1 MSRFR
6 SPLVLLLTG
15 TLALAGLPAF
25 AGQNDRERVI
35 VVLEPGDTPVR
46 EVADRLMAEH
56 GGSRGFV
63 YQHALRGFSAEL
75 PAAAVAGLARNP
87 EVAYIDPDVPVTVA
101 QDVTQ
106 TLPTGVDRVE
116 ADLNPGQTSYFDD
129 VTVAVIDTGVWFEEG
144 VSHEDLN
151 LRVVYDCTH
160 IYNIF
165 GVCAGTNYV
174 DEHGHGTHVA
184 GIIGAKDNGLG
195 SLGVAPGAEIYSFK
209 VINADGTGTL
219 SGVIAGVDAVTS
231 RAGDIEVANMSLS
244 VSPAQQSL
252 DDAVSNSIAAGIVYV
267 VAAGNSGADA
277 AGFSPARAGDAITV
291 SALADFD
298 GRAGGLGDPTCRN
311 DVVDDHLATWSNFGS
326 AVDIAAPGVCIYST
340 WLNDGYAFASGTSM
354 ASPMVAGAVARYVAE
369 NGRAT
374 NRAGVLAI
382 RDALVGASTPQT
394 AACGFAGDPDAF
406 PEPLLFVNGAAFG
419 GTGECTVASSIN
431 RPPVAADDAAVTS
444 QDTAIT
450 VGILAN
456 DTDADGDPLSVAS
469 VTQPS
474 NGSATTTG
482 ADLTYTPAPGFIGTD
497 SLSYVVTDGR
507 GGSDEAEVQITVGPA
522 NDGPVATDDSATT
535 DEDTPVVI
543 DVLANDTDPDG
554 DALSVVSL
562 SEPPKG
568 AASANLDGTITYK
581 PDLDF
586 NGSDTFI
593 YEVSDGLVSTT
604 ATVTVDV
611 RAVNDPPIAA
621 FSAICDGLTCDY
633 TDASSDVEGPLS
645 GWQWS
650 FGDGSGST
658 SQSPSHTYLAAGDY
672 PVTLTVTDGE
682 GATAQASAI
691 VTVVEAVDEV
701 TAQVNPIIFDGRAAT
716 VDVWVYRTSDLELV
730 PGATVEGAWTYLDR
744 RARERTKTQSAVTDG
759 LGTVTFQTSFPP
771 NSEVVSFCVTAVTAD
786 GYTYFEIEA
795 VSCFHGYLT
804 AAVNRGGTPPS

>member
-6 SPLVLLLTG
+6 SPLVLFLTG
-15 TLALAGLPAF
+15 TLVLAGLPAF

-75 PAAAVAGLARNP
+75 PAAAVAELARNP
-87 EVAYIDPDVPVTVA
+87 EVAYIDPDVPVTLA
-101 QDVTQ
+101 QTVSQ
-106 TLPTGVDRVE
+106 TMPTGVDRVE
-116 ADLNPGQTSYFDD
+116 ADLNPGQTSYFDG
-129 VTVAVIDTGVWFEEG
+129 VTVAVIDTGVWFESG

-151 LRVVYDCTH
+151 LRVVFDCTH

-174 DEHGHGTHVA
+174 DENGHGTHVA

-195 SLGVAPGAEIYSFK
+195 SLGVAPGAELYSFK

-219 SGVIAGVDAVTS
+219 SGVIAGVDAVTG
-231 RAGDIEVANMSLS
+231 RAGEIEVANMSLT

-252 DDAVSNSIAAGIVYV
+252 DDAVNNSIAAGIVYV
-267 VAAGNSGADA
+267 VAAGNNGADA
-277 AGFSPARAGDAITV
+277 SGFSPARTSDAITV

-298 GRAGGLGDPTCRN
+298 GKAGSVADPTCRN
-311 DVVDDHLATWSNFGS
+311 DVVDDHLATWSNFGA

-340 WLNDGYAFASGTSM
+340 WLNNGYATLSGTSM
-354 ASPMVAGAVARYVAE
+354 ASPMVAGAVARYIAE

-374 NRAGVLAI
+374 DRAGVRAI
-382 RDALVGASTPQT
+382 RDAIVGAATLQT
-394 AACGFAGDPDAF
+394 SACGFAGDPDAF
-406 PEPLLFVNGAAFG
+406 PEPLLFLNGAAFG
-419 GTGECTVASSIN
+419 GTGECSVASSIN
-431 RPPVAADDAAVTS
+431 LPPVAADDTASTS
-444 QDTAIT
+444 QDTPVT
-450 VGILAN
+450 VDVLSN
-456 DTDADGDPLSVAS
+456 DTDPNGHLLSVAS

-474 NGSATTTG
+474 NGSVTATT
-482 ADLTYTPAPGFIGTD
+482 ADLTYTPDPGFTGAD
-497 SLSYVVTDGR
+497 SFTYEVSDGH
-507 GGSDEAEVQITVGPA
+507 GGSDSAQVQITVGPA
-522 NDGPVATDDSATT
+522 NRSPVGTDDSAAT

-554 DALSVVSL
+554 DALTVARVAD
-562 SEPPKG
+562 PPNG
-568 AASANLDGTITYK
+568 AATINPDSTITYT
-581 PDLDF
+581 PAPDF
-586 NGSDTFI
+586 NGTDSFTYD
-593 YEVSDGLVSTT
+593 VGDGVASTT

-611 RAVNDPPIAA
+611 GAVNDPPAAA
-621 FSAICDGLTCDY
+621 FTSACDGLVCVF
-633 TDASSDVEGPLS
+633 TDGSTDVEGPVS

-658 SQSPSHTYLAAGDY
+658 AQSPSHAYAAAGDY
-672 PVTLTVTDGE
+672 PVTLTVTDGD
-682 GATAQASAI
+682 GSTAQASTI
-691 VTVVEAVDEV
+691 LTVADAVDEV

-716 VDVWVYRTSDLELV
+716 VDVWVYRTSDLELI
-730 PGATVEGAWTYLDR
+730 PDATVEGVWTYLDR
-744 RARERTKTQSAVTDG
+744 RARERTKNQTAVTDG
-759 LGTVTFQTSFPP
+759 LGTAAFHTTLPP

-786 GYTYFEIEA
+786 GYVYVEIEA

-804 AAVNRGGTPPS
+804 AARAPGTTAAS